1 MKPIYVVGHKNPDT
15 DSIVSSIAYARYLN
29 LEGQEALPY
38 AQGKA
43 TQDTQYLLDKYGFA
57 HPELITSAKCM
68 LKEIEKDEAVLV
80 RLDIT
85 MKEALDEILLRKN
98 KGVFVTE
105 EDGKLLGIVSISDL
119 TRLWTK
125 SEEDLQKI
133 MKTVCLEN
141 VVKTLDAK
149 VYFASDA
156 FACNGVVHIMPSMS
170 DRMQDYK
177 DSIVILRNN
186 PDTQRFAIDAKA
198 SLLVICGEDW
208 IDQVTLEM
216 AKKNDVSVIHTK
228 RSVLECSRL
237 IYQSPSIACVTSDKV
252 ISFYE
257 TETVEE
263 VSDRMAKSRY
273 RTYPVLNEENQVVA
287 AISRYH
293 LFSYEKKRFVLVDHN
308 EETQTV
314 NDMEFG
320 EILGIVDHHR
330 IGGIETPV
338 PINIIERVV
347 GSTATIITN
356 LFQQSGYEID
366 QNLAGLLLGGI
377 VSDTLCLKSPTTTKV
392 DEIAA
397 AYLEK
402 IAKIQAEQ
410 LQTEMINATD
420 SILKKTDLELMYDD
434 FKEFRISGS
443 RIAIGQSQ
451 CCKWE
456 DYFAIKERFLAYLEE
471 TVISSNYDLIL
482 IMFTDPKGTG
492 SYFLFTGKKSWVIR
506 EGFHDRMSKDGFA
519 KGIVSRKKQVLPV
532 IVDTMDQ

>member
-15 DSIVSSIAYARYLN
+15 DSIVSAIAYADYLKR
-29 LEGQEALPY
+29 EGIEALPY

-43 TQDTQYLLDKYGFA
+43 TQDTQYLLDKYGFE
-57 HPELITSAKCM
+57 HPSLITTAKCM
-68 LKEIEKDEAVLV
+68 LKEIDKDEAVLV
-80 RLDIT
+80 RPGIT
-85 MKEALDEILLRKN
+85 MKEALDEILSRKN
-98 KGVFVTE
+98 KGVFVTD
-105 EDGKLLGIVSISDL
+105 EDSKLIGIVSVSDL

-125 SEEDLQKI
+125 KEEDLQKL
-133 MKTVCLEN
+133 MKTVTLKN
-141 VVKTLDAK
+141 VEKTLDAK
-149 VYFASDA
+149 PYYEDKHFNP
-156 FACNGVVHIMPSMS
+156 NGVVHIMPSMS
-170 DRMQDYK
+170 DRMSDYENA
-177 DSIVILRNN
+177 IVILRNN
-186 PDTQRFAIDAKA
+186 PDTQRFAIESKA

-208 IDQVTLEM
+208 IDQVTLDM
-216 AKKNDVSVIHTK
+216 AKKKGVSVIHTH
-228 RSVLECSRL
+228 RTVLECSRL
-237 IYQSPSIACVTSDKV
+237 IYQSPAIDSVTTNKV

-273 RTYPVLNEENQVVA
+273 RTYPVLNEDNQVVA

-347 GSTATIITN
+347 GSTATIITT
-356 LFQQSGYEID
+356 LYQQSGYIID
-366 QNLAGLLLGGI
+366 KNMAGILLGGI
-377 VSDTLCLKSPTTTKV
+377 VSDTLCLKSPTTTRV
-392 DEIAA
+392 DEVAA
-397 AYLEK
+397 KYLEE
-402 IAKIQAEQ
+402 IAGISAKD

-420 SILKKTDLELMYDD
+420 SILKKSDLELMYDD

-443 RIAIGQSQ
+443 RVAIGQSQ

-456 DYFAIKERFLAYLEE
+456 DYFEIKDRFLNYLNDA
-471 TVISSNYDLIL
+471 VISQNYDLIL
-482 IMFTDPKGTG
+482 IMFTDPKGSG
-492 SYFLFTGKKSWVIR
+492 SYFLYTGKKSWVID
-506 EGFHDRMSKDGFA
+506 EGFHDMMSKDGFA
-519 KGIVSRKKQVLPV
+519 KDIVSRKKQVLPV
-532 IVDTMDQ
+532 IVDTMNQ